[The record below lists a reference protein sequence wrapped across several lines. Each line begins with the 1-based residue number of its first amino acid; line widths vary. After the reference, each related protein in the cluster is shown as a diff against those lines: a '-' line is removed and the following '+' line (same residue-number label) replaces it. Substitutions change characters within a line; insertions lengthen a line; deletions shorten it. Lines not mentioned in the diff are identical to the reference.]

1 MPTVRDIARAAGVSP
16 ATVSRVLTGKGNT
29 SSEVNEKVQ
38 KAIRELGY
46 VPSPKAKPHG
56 KDAVSRTICYTIA
69 REPSEIFGN
78 PYYSNVL
85 LGLSNAT
92 QKYGYDLQISA
103 FRSVDQQIEKCLSLY
118 RNKKVDGFILS
129 GVMSA
134 DKSSLI
140 QTLQQHSIPFVMIG
154 RSLQHNIFCIHSDNF
169 RDGYV
174 TAQHLLDQGYRRIV
188 FLTESLDVDVVRD
201 RIGGYKQAL
210 HSSGLEAGD
219 DGVVLCGS
227 IEADMIAALDEYGSG
242 GSSFDAIIA
251 ADSVLALGV
260 LKYCRDRNL
269 RVPED
274 VGIIGFND
282 AAFLNKIS
290 PSISCTTIRGE
301 HLGLE
306 ALEMLIELMDDPE
319 RINQN
324 KTVTLPSE
332 LIVRQSTQR
341 RRYSTSHT

>member
-1 MPTVRDIARAAGVSP
+1 MPTVRDIARVAGVSP

-29 SSEVNEKVQ
+29 SSEVNEKVA
-38 KAIRELGY
+38 KAIQELGY
-46 VPSPKAKPHG
+46 VPNQNTQQRFPAAGP
-56 KDAVSRTICYTIA
+56 RTVCYTIA
-69 REPSEIFGN
+69 RDPSEIFGN
-78 PYYSNVL
+78 PYYANVL

-92 QKYGYDLQISA
+92 QKYGYDLQIST
-103 FRSVDQQIEKCLSLY
+103 FRSVEQQVEKCLKLY
-118 RNKKVDGFILS
+118 KDKRVDGFILS
-129 GVMSA
+129 GVLSA
-134 DKSSLI
+134 DKSTLI
-140 QTLQQHSIPFVMIG
+140 QNLQKHSVPFVMIG

-174 TAQHLLDQGYRRIV
+174 TAQHLIDEGYRHIL
-188 FLTESLDVDVVRD
+188 FLTESLDLDVVRD
-201 RIGGYKQAL
+201 RIAGYKQAL
-210 HSSGLEAGD
+210 HNNGLEAGD
-219 DGVVLCGS
+219 DNVILFGS
-227 IEADMIAALDEYGSG
+227 EESHMMEALDQYNSDGRA
-242 GSSFDAIIA
+242 FDAIIA
-251 ADSVLALGV
+251 ADSVMALGV

-306 ALEMLIELMDDPE
+306 ALEMLIELLDDPE
-319 RINQN
+319 RINKN

-341 RRYSTSHT
+341 RSRLSKA

>member
-1 MPTVRDIARAAGVSP
+1 MATVRDIAREAGVSP

-29 SSEVNEKVQ
+29 SSEANEKVE
-38 KAIRELGY
+38 KAIQKLGY
-46 VPSPKAKPHG
+46 VPSTKAKPNAQ
-56 KDAVSRTICYTIA
+56 DAESRTICYTIA

-103 FRSVDQQIEKCLSLY
+103 FRSVDQQIKKCLTLY
-118 RNKKVDGFILS
+118 QNKKVNGFILS

-140 QTLQQHSIPFVMIG
+140 QSLQQHSIPFVMIG
-154 RSLQHNIFCIHSDNF
+154 RSLQHNVFCIHSDNY

-174 TAQHLLDQGYRRIV
+174 TTQHLLDEGYRRIV
-188 FLTESLDVDVVRD
+188 FLTESVDIDVVRD
-201 RIGGYKQAL
+201 RIAGYKQAL
-210 HSSGLEAGD
+210 QSNGLEARD
-219 DGVVLCGS
+219 DSIILCGPK
-227 IEADMIAALDEYGSG
+227 EADMIAALDEYSSG
-242 GSSFDAIIA
+242 GRAFDAIIA
-251 ADSVLALGV
+251 VDSVLALGV
-260 LKYCRDRNL
+260 LKYCREREL

-319 RINQN
+319 RINKN

-341 RRYSTSHT
+341 TRHSSSHT